1 MIHLRATTDIQTIKF
16 IPKELNATSIVLNDV
31 TIDDIDFYIDKY
43 YLVAYAV
50 FDLKENEF
58 YDLIVYNGYEIVYID
73 KVFCTNQ
80 ELKDYTINENTYIV
94 YE

>member
-1 MIHLRATTDIQTIKF
+1 MIHLKSTTEIQSIKF
-16 IPKELNATSIVLNDV
+16 ISKELNATALSLNGVVYDV
-31 TIDDIDFYIDKY
+31 EFYIDSY
-43 YLVAYAV
+43 YLVASAI

-58 YDLIVYNGYEIVYID
+58 YDLIVYNNTEIVYID

>member
-1 MIHLRATTDIQTIKF
+1 MIHLKSTTDIQTITF
-16 IPKELNATSIVLNDV
+16 IPRELNATSLTLNGV
-31 TIDDIDFYIDKY
+31 NFEVEFFIEKY
-43 YLVAYAV
+43 YLVASAI

-58 YDLIVYNGYEIVYID
+58 YDLIVYNGSEIVYID

>member
-1 MIHLRATTDIQTIKF
+1 MIHLRSTNEIQTITF

-31 TIDDIDFYIDKY
+31 TIIDIEFYIDKY
-43 YLVAYAV
+43 YLVVSAI

-58 YDLIVYNGYEIVYID
+58 YDLIVYNESEIVYID

>member
-1 MIHLRATTDIQTIKF
+1 MIHLRSTTDIQTIKF
-16 IPKELNATSIVLNDV
+16 IPKELKATSLSLNGV
-31 TIDDIDFYIDKY
+31 VYTVEFYIESY
-43 YLVAYAV
+43 YLIVSAV

-58 YDLIVYNGYEIVYID
+58 YDLIVYNGSQIVYID

>member
-1 MIHLRATTDIQTIKF
+1 MKTI
-16 IPKELNATSIVLNDV
+16 
-31 TIDDIDFYIDKY
+31 IDKNTG
-43 YLVAYAV
+43 LVLYCAEK

-58 YDLIVYNGYEIVYID
+58 YDLIVYNGSDIVYID
-73 KVFCTNQ
+73 KVFVTNQ

>member
-1 MIHLRATTDIQTIKF
+1 MIHLKSTSDIQTITF
-16 IPKELNATSIVLNDV
+16 IPKELNATSLTLNGV
-31 TIDDIDFYIDKY
+31 TFEVEFYIEKY
-43 YLVAYAV
+43 YLVASAV

-58 YDLIVYNGYEIVYID
+58 YDLIVYNGSEIIYTD
-73 KVFCTNQ
+73 KVFVTNQ

>member
-1 MIHLRATTDIQTIKF
+1 MIHLRSTTDIQTITF
-16 IPKELNATSIVLNDV
+16 IPKELSATSLTLNGV
-31 TIDDIDFYIDKY
+31 NFEVEFYIDKY
-43 YLVAYAV
+43 YLLASAV

-58 YDLIVYNGYEIVYID
+58 YDLIVYTDSQIVYID
-73 KVFCTNQ
+73 KVFVTNQ

>member
-1 MIHLRATTDIQTIKF
+1 MIHLRSTTEIQTIKF
-16 IPKELNATSIVLNDV
+16 IPKELNATSLTLNGV
-31 TIDDIDFYIDKY
+31 NFEVEFYIEKY
-43 YLVAYAV
+43 YLVASAV

-58 YDLIVYNGYEIVYID
+58 YDLIVYNGNEIVYID
-73 KVFCTNQ
+73 KVFVTNQ

>member
-1 MIHLRATTDIQTIKF
+1 MIHLRATNEIQSIKF
-16 IPKELNATSIVLNDV
+16 IPKELNSTSLTLNGV
-31 TIDDIDFYIDKY
+31 TFEVEFYIEKY
-43 YLVAYAV
+43 YLVVSTV

-58 YDLIVYNGYEIVYID
+58 YDLIVYNGNDIVYID

-80 ELKDYTINENTYIV
+80 EIKDYTINENTYIV

>member
-1 MIHLRATTDIQTIKF
+1 MIHLRSTTDIQTITF
-16 IPKELNATSIVLNDV
+16 IPKELNATSLTLNGV
-31 TIDDIDFYIDKY
+31 NFEVEFYIDKY
-43 YLVAYAV
+43 YLVASAI

-58 YDLIVYNGYEIVYID
+58 YDLIVYNGTEIVYID